1 MSLLRKTS
9 ITVGVLFVLVIV
21 AGVLYLKPQTD
32 VGTGYVAKQV
42 CSCVYLGERDYEQC
56 RLDQPDFM
64 DPIDAEH
71 IPELE
76 GVKASYF
83 PLSEA
88 TAYYF
93 DGYGCI
99 LD

>member
-1 MSLLRKTS
+1 MSLLRKIS
-9 ITVGVLFVLVIV
+9 ISLAVLFALGVV
-21 AGVLYLKPQTD
+21 AAIAYIKPQTD

-42 CSCVYLGERDYEQC
+42 CSCVYVGERDFDQC
-56 RLDQPDFM
+56 RRDQPDYM
-64 DPIDAEH
+64 APIEAEH
-71 IPELE
+71 ISELQ

-83 PLSEA
+83 PLSDA

-93 DGYGCI
+93 DGYGCR

>member
-1 MSLLRKTS
+1 MSLLRKIS
-9 ITVGVLFVLVIV
+9 IGVGVTFALLVVGGAI
-21 AGVLYLKPQTD
+21 YLKPQAD
-32 VGTGYVAKQV
+32 VGVGYVAKQV
-42 CSCVYLGERDYEQC
+42 CSCVYLGARDYDQC
-56 RLDQPDFM
+56 RSDQPDFVA
-64 DPIDAEH
+64 PIDAEH
-71 IPELE
+71 ITELQ

-93 DGYGCI
+93 EGYGCI

>member
-1 MSLLRKTS
+1 MSVLRKIS
-9 ITVGVLFVLVIV
+9 ITLAVLFTLAVV
-21 AGVLYLKPQTD
+21 AAIAYIKPQTD

-42 CSCVYLGERDYEQC
+42 CSCVYLGERDFDQC
-56 RLDQPDFM
+56 HLDQPDYM
-64 DPIDAEH
+64 APIEAEH
-71 IPELE
+71 LPELQ

-88 TAYYF
+88 VAYYF
-93 DGYGCI
+93 DGYGCR